1 MQKGAANATPSL
13 MFFMMQILLF
23 YVCNCSFLHW
33 NTTVFVVSELYDN
46 GIIYNINNCSIETGC
61 SKNGVSH
68 SYFGKHQIF
77 FFCSFFCGRIIR
89 KYINPKITTSQ
100 IIIPNMPIP
109 PEAEALLFAKIAL
122 INVSSYIQILKPI
135 LHNFRSLGKPFWLF

>member
-23 YVCNCSFLHW
+23 LRLQLQLSALEYDS
-33 NTTVFVVSELYDN
+33 FVVSELYDN

-77 FFCSFFCGRIIR
+77 FLLLLLLWTNHQ